1 MVSYSLTRE
10 ADLDLEEIYEYT
22 IHKFGL
28 EQADKY
34 LLGLHDRFQILVQN
48 PMLGRSADEVK
59 AKLRR
64 FEYQSHIVFYVSDID
79 KILVMRILHQSMDVE
94 KHL

>member
-1 MVSYSLTRE
+1 MVSYSLTHE

-22 IHKFGL
+22 IRKFGL

-34 LLGLHDRFQILVQN
+34 LLGLHDGFQIIVQN
-48 PMLGRSADEVK
+48 PMLGRSANEVK

-64 FEYQSHIVFYVSDID
+64 FEYQSHVVFYVSEAN
-79 KILVMRILHQSMDVE
+79 KILVMRILHHSMDVE